1 MLRRLISKDCT
12 LRIVFFQI
20 EVQKRVSPYKNPL
33 DGITSDN
40 ASELAVHKIINKCLR
55 FAVYFTNLDGS
66 RWKGAFRTQ
75 TNSLGK
81 TYQNKQR

>member
-1 MLRRLISKDCT
+1 LHLADCLFLNLGAKT
-12 LRIVFFQI
+12 RFPLQ
-20 EVQKRVSPYKNPL
+20 EHPL

-66 RWKGAFRTQ
+66 RWKGAFEKQ

-81 TYQNKQR
+81 TYQNKQ